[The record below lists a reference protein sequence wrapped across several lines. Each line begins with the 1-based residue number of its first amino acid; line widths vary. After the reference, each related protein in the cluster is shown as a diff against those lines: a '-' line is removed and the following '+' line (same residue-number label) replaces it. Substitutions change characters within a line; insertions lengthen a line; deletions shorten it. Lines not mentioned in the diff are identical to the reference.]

1 MSAMPDSVAPLPAK
15 PKAAKPAATLP
26 DAKFACPVDAVLRL
40 LMGPWTTYIL
50 YVLRNQGPRRF
61 GELKRE
67 INGISA
73 KVLTERLRMLED
85 ARLVHR
91 DYRATIPPQV
101 TYSLAPR
108 GEELNPMLDMVRD
121 IALRW
126 RDEDA
131 PQTALQAAPRQA
143 AE

>member
-1 MSAMPDSVAPLPAK
+1 MPVMPDSASPPQTLASAPT
-15 PKAAKPAATLP
+15 AASQS
-26 DAKFACPVDAVLRL
+26 ACPVDAVLRL

-50 YVLRNQGPRRF
+50 YVLRSQGPRRF

-131 PQTALQAAPRQA
+131 PLAARQAMPRQA

>member
-15 PKAAKPAATLP
+15 STTAKSAAALP
-26 DAKFACPVDAVLRL
+26 DTKFACPVDAVLRL

-73 KVLTERLRMLED
+73 KVLTERLRMLEE

-108 GEELNPMLDMVRD
+108 GEELNPMLDMLHDV
-121 IALRW
+121 ALRW
-126 RDEDA
+126 RREDTPQSA
-131 PQTALQAAPRQA
+131 PHQA

>member
-1 MSAMPDSVAPLPAK
+1 MVTSASLPKTAAPGPGGERHE
-15 PKAAKPAATLP
+15 
-26 DAKFACPVDAVLRL
+26 CPVDAVLRL

-50 YVLRNQGPRRF
+50 YVLRTQGPRRF

-67 INGISA
+67 VGGISA
-73 KVLTERLRMLED
+73 KVLTERLRMLEE

-91 DYRATIPPQV
+91 DYQATIPPQV
-101 TYSLAPR
+101 TYSLASR
-108 GEELNPMLDMVRD
+108 GAELNPMLDALKD

-126 RDEDA
+126 QSEDA
-131 PQTALQAAPRQA
+131 QAVSQQAMASIRQA

>member
-1 MSAMPDSVAPLPAK
+1 MSVMPDSAPTQ
-15 PKAAKPAATLP
+15 PAASKSASQR
-26 DAKFACPVDAVLRL
+26 DDKFACPVDAVLRL

-50 YVLRNQGPRRF
+50 YVLRSQGPRRF

-67 INGISA
+67 IGGISA
-73 KVLTERLRMLED
+73 KVLTERLRMLEE

-108 GEELNPMLDMVRD
+108 GEELSPMLDMVRD

-131 PQTALQAAPRQA
+131 PRTALTPAPRQA

>member
-1 MSAMPDSVAPLPAK
+1 MSAMPDSVASLSAK
-15 PKAAKPAATLP
+15 PKAASPAAMLP

-73 KVLTERLRMLED
+73 KVLTERLRMLEE

-131 PQTALQAAPRQA
+131 PQATAKQA

>member
-1 MSAMPDSVAPLPAK
+1 MTAMTDPAITKITRAK
-15 PKAAKPAATLP
+15 PVKDAACPQNT
-26 DAKFACPVDAVLRL
+26 CPVDAVLRL

-50 YVLRNQGPRRF
+50 YVLRSQGPRRF

-73 KVLTERLRMLED
+73 KVLTERLRMLEE

-126 RDEDA
+126 RRED
-131 PQTALQAAPRQA
+131 TAQSTPRQA

>member
-1 MSAMPDSVAPLPAK
+1 MTECLLSKTAEGRNV
-15 PKAAKPAATLP
+15 
-26 DAKFACPVDAVLRL
+26 CPVDALLRV

-50 YVLRNQGPRRF
+50 YVLRTQGPRRF

-67 INGISA
+67 VGGISA
-73 KVLTERLRMLED
+73 KVLTERLRMLEE

-91 DYRATIPPQV
+91 DYVATIPPQV

-108 GEELNPMLDMVRD
+108 GAELTPMLDALKD

-126 RDEDA
+126 QAEDA
-131 PQTALQAAPRQA
+131 QALADKA

>member
-1 MSAMPDSVAPLPAK
+1 MSDRPDPVAASPDRSMPS
-15 PKAAKPAATLP
+15 
-26 DAKFACPVDAVLRL
+26 ACPVDAVLRL

-50 YVLRNQGPRRF
+50 YVLRTQGPRRF

-67 INGISA
+67 VSGISA
-73 KVLTERLRMLED
+73 KVLTERLRMLEE
-85 ARLVHR
+85 AQLVRR

-108 GEELNPMLDMVRD
+108 GEELNPMLDALKD

-126 RDEDA
+126 QAEDKA
-131 PQTALQAAPRQA
+131 RGEQPARQA